1 MNALFLGL
9 ISRER
14 GREGGREREKGDGRG
29 GAARI
34 AEYAVTLKLIGY

>member
-1 MNALFLGL
+1 MPYSLVSFLE
-9 ISRER
+9 REG
-14 GREGGREREKGDGRG
+14 GREGGRERKGMGGG